1 MTKNFQGTE
10 KAGVEKSIWPI
21 DNRFLDGCHSLK
33 FLDSSHLEEVIKLQ
47 EIIAMNLPDK
57 EIFRLT
63 TVREFRE
70 ILRRRESVIG
80 IHSNGSLIAYNIVS
94 IPGKD
99 DDNFGADIGISS
111 EDLCKVAHLKAV
123 VVHPEFRGCGL
134 QRKLAAIHLKVLRD
148 AGFEHV
154 CSTVSPKNCISVEN
168 HLASG
173 FVIRGLKVKYGGWLR
188 YIMYKNVCK
197 VSHHL
202 IKSVAEVESVG
213 SSDLE
218 RQKDLLNRGFVG
230 YEMIRCNN
238 TSAGDY
244 SINFRLASNY

>member
-1 MTKNFQGTE
+1 MTKNLRGAE
-10 KAGVEKSIWPI
+10 KDGIEKSVWPR
-21 DNRFLDGCHSLK
+21 DNCFEDGCYSLK
-33 FLDSSHLEEVIKLQ
+33 FLDSSHLEEVIQLQ

-57 EIFRLT
+57 EIFKLT

-80 IHSNGSLIAYNIVS
+80 IHSNGSLIAYNIVA

-123 VVHPEFRGCGL
+123 VVHPEFRGFGL
-134 QRKLAAIHLKVLRD
+134 QRKLAAIHLKALRD

-154 CSTVSPKNCISVEN
+154 CSTVSPKNCISVKN

-197 VSHHL
+197 VSHPL
-202 IKSVAEVESVG
+202 NKSVAEVESVG

-218 RQKDLLNRGFVG
+218 RQKDLLYRGFVG
-230 YEMIRCNN
+230 YEMTRCNN
-238 TSAGDY
+238 TLAGDY
-244 SINFRLASNY
+244 NINFRLADFY

>member
-1 MTKNFQGTE
+1 MTKDFQGTE
-10 KAGVEKSIWPI
+10 KDGIEKSVWQR
-21 DNRFLDGCHSLK
+21 DNRFEDGCYSLK
-33 FLDSSHLEEVIKLQ
+33 FLDCSYLEEVIKLQ

-123 VVHPEFRGCGL
+123 VVHPEFRGFGL
-134 QRKLAAIHLKVLRD
+134 QRKMAAIHVKVLRD
-148 AGFEHV
+148 AGYEHV
-154 CSTVSPKNCISVEN
+154 CSTVSPKNCISIKN

-188 YIMYKNVCK
+188 YIMYKNICR
-197 VSHHL
+197 VSHL
-202 IKSVAEVESVG
+202 NKSVAEVESVG
-213 SSDLE
+213 LSDLE
-218 RQKDLLNRGFVG
+218 RQKELLDRGFVG
-230 YEMIRCNN
+230 YEMIRCSN
-238 TSAGDY
+238 TSAGDC
-244 SINFRLASNY
+244 SINFRLADNY